1 VGAAAPTIYPEVVT
15 ASEQLRLRRPGPD
28 DLEAYER
35 LFQLDAVERWL
46 RPSPLAA
53 FTAADAR
60 EMLHADIGHWREL
73 EYGPWALVETG
84 GGRFVG
90 RAGLHRT
97 TVEGIPATELAWTT
111 DPDFQG
117 RGFATEAALAAIE
130 LGRAVGL
137 HEVVAMALPD
147 NAASRRV
154 AEKIGMELDREVS
167 HAGLTHVFYRLSLS

>member
-1 VGAAAPTIYPEVVT
+1 MSAN
-15 ASEQLRLRRPGPD
+15 EQLRLRRPGPE
-28 DLEAYER
+28 DLEAYEA
-35 LFQLDAVERWL
+35 LFQHEEVERWL
-46 RPSPLAA
+46 RPSPMAA

-84 GGRFVG
+84 GDRFAG

-111 DPDFQG
+111 DPAFQG
-117 RGFATEAALAAIE
+117 RGFATAAALAAIE

-137 HEVVAMALPD
+137 REVVAMTLPD
-147 NAASRRV
+147 NVASRRV
-154 AEKIGMELDREVS
+154 AEKVGMLADREVF
-167 HAGLTHVFYRLSLS
+167 HAGLPHVLYRLSLS

>member
-1 VGAAAPTIYPEVVT
+1 VT
-15 ASEQLRLRRPGPD
+15 ASEQLRLRRPGPE
-28 DLEAYER
+28 DLEAYEE
-35 LFQLDAVERWL
+35 LFQLDEVERWL
-46 RPSPLAA
+46 RPAPLAA

-84 GGRFVG
+84 GERFVG

-111 DPDFQG
+111 DPAFQG
-117 RGFATEAALAAIE
+117 RGFATQAALAAVE

-137 HEVVAMALPD
+137 REVIAMALPE
-147 NAASRRV
+147 NTASRRV
-154 AEKIGMELDREVS
+154 AEKIGMLADREVF
-167 HAGLTHVFYRLSLS
+167 HAGLPHVLYRLSLS